1 MKTKTMILFTAAIAT
16 AAVFAATPAR
26 GKKGP
31 KAMAGNEDGP
41 VTTGREA
48 KIIVDQMPK
57 TGKQC
62 CLGAPGIQGAS
73 MIGQCYTKP
82 RRWIVVETKYTTF
95 AKFLEQ
101 LTFNWHVL
109 LETKSATENKGNRIG
124 LSPYSYF
131 NTTVTYFNIPQGS
144 HAACVCL
151 PPSYLELYG
160 EPKAIGFTI
169 SNQNGD
175 ILGGGTVSEVKGIK
189 PDSQFW
195 EDQTV
200 MNATT
205 PDGKPMIE
213 RRQGLVDRSKTIWAL
228 VNPNDYEATVQ

>member
-1 MKTKTMILFTAAIAT
+1 MAVVIVAAT
-16 AAVFAATPAR
+16 AAMAAGGR
-26 GKKGP
+26 KGVQ
-31 KAMAGNEDGP
+31 AMAGNDDGP
-41 VTTGREA
+41 QTSGKEA

-57 TGKQC
+57 TGQSC
-62 CLGAPGIQGAS
+62 CLGAPALQGAT
-73 MIGQCYTKP
+73 MIGQCYQKP

-95 AKFLEQ
+95 AKFLDQ

-109 LETKSATENKGNRIG
+109 LETKSAKENKGNRMG
-124 LSPYSYF
+124 LAPYSYF

-189 PDSQFW
+189 ADTKFW
-195 EDQTV
+195 EDDKI
-200 MNATT
+200 MNATGA
-205 PDGKPMIE
+205 DGKPMIE

-228 VNPNDYEATVQ
+228 VNPNDYEATMQ

>member
-1 MKTKTMILFTAAIAT
+1 MKKLITMTVIAALAVSTAFCAG
-16 AAVFAATPAR
+16 AR
-26 GKKGP
+26 KKGVQ
-31 KAMAGNEDGP
+31 AMAGNEDGP
-41 VTTGREA
+41 ETSGKEA
-48 KIIVDQMPK
+48 KVNIDQMPK
-57 TGKQC
+57 TGQSS
-62 CLGAPGIQGAS
+62 CLPAPGIQGAS
-73 MIGQCYTKP
+73 MIGVCYTKP
-82 RRWIVVETKYTTF
+82 RKWIVIETKYTTY
-95 AKFLEQ
+95 AKFLDQ

-109 LETKSATENKGNRIG
+109 LDTKSAKENKGNKMG
-124 LSPYSYF
+124 LPPYSYF

-189 PDSQFW
+189 ADTQFW
-195 EDQTV
+195 EDQKI
-200 MNATT
+200 MNANG
-205 PDGKPMIE
+205 PDGKPMVE

-228 VNPNDYEATVQ
+228 VNPNDYEATLQ

>member
-31 KAMAGNEDGP
+31 RAMAGSDEGP
-41 VTTGREA
+41 VATGREA
-48 KIIVDQMPK
+48 KILVDQMPK
-57 TGKQC
+57 TGQQS
-62 CLGAPGIQGAS
+62 CLPAPGIPGAS

-82 RRWIVVETKYTTF
+82 RKWIVIETKYTTY
-95 AKFLEQ
+95 AKFLDQ

-109 LETKSATENKGNRIG
+109 LETKSAKENKGNKIG
-124 LSPYSYF
+124 LAPYSYF
-131 NTTVTYFNIPQGS
+131 NTTVTYYNIPQGS

-175 ILGGGTVSEVKGIK
+175 VLGGGTVSEVKGIK

-195 EDQTV
+195 EDQNI
-200 MNATT
+200 MNAQAG
-205 PDGKPMIE
+205 DKPMIE

-228 VNPNDYEATVQ
+228 VNPNDYEATMQ

>member
-1 MKTKTMILFTAAIAT
+1 MKKLMFALALVSIAFSAAM
-16 AAVFAATPAR
+16 AAGGR
-26 GKKGP
+26 KGVQ
-31 KAMAGNEDGP
+31 AMAGNEDGP
-41 VTTGREA
+41 ETSGKEA

-57 TGKQC
+57 TGQSC
-62 CLGAPGIQGAS
+62 CLGAPALQGAT
-73 MIGQCYTKP
+73 MIGQCYQKP

-109 LETKSATENKGNRIG
+109 LETKSAKENKGNRMG
-124 LSPYSYF
+124 LAPYSYF
-131 NTTVTYFNIPQGS
+131 NCTTTYYNIPQGS

-175 ILGGGTVSEVKGIK
+175 VLGGGTVSEIKGIK
-189 PDSQFW
+189 PDAQFW
-195 EDQTV
+195 EDQSI
-200 MNATT
+200 MGANG
-205 PDGKPMIE
+205 PDGKPVVE
-213 RRQGLVDRSKTIWAL
+213 RRQGLVDRSKTIWAM
-228 VNPNDYEATVQ
+228 VNPNDYEATMQ

>member
-1 MKTKTMILFTAAIAT
+1 MKTKTMVLFMAALA
-16 AAVFAATPAR
+16 AAVALAAPAAR

-189 PDSQFW
+189 PDTQFW
-195 EDQTV
+195 EDQTI

-205 PDGKPMIE
+205 ADGKPMIE

-228 VNPNDYEATVQ
+228 VNPNDYEATMQ